1 MYAKKAGA
9 PASKDKNML
18 KVENPYFDAKSK
30 LPTNTTN
37 LMPQQLQPRGKGGD
51 KSVSMPVK
59 GKGKGGLMTKPH
71 SDGFLQ
77 DMLTPMGLHN
87 LSDVQQYR
95 KLVEMRNQDIMDKR
109 EDQVLREY
117 QHVTQGLTTDAARN
131 RLTLVTGAARARLLA
146 PRRGRRRER
155 ERELRI
161 PVSD

>member
-59 GKGKGGLMTKPH
+59 GKGKGG
-71 SDGFLQ
+71 
-77 DMLTPMGLHN
+77 
-87 LSDVQQYR
+87 
-95 KLVEMRNQDIMDKR
+95 DKGWNEKR
-109 EDQVLREY
+109 WSKRGRIGEK
-117 QHVTQGLTTDAARN
+117 
-131 RLTLVTGAARARLLA
+131 GAAKGSWWKGYQGQCFRCGHIGHNAWNAAWL
-146 PRRGRRRER
+146 
-155 ERELRI
+155 
-161 PVSD
+161 